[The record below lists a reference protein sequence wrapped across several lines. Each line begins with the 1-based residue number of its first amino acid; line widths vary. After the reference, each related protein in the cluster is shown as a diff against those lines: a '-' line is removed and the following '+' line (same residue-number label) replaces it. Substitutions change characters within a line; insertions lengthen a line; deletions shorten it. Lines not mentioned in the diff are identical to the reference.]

1 MSECQVDETIQAHA
15 FHEIQKLFSN
25 DEACRHHLF
34 HLRWPTGYVCSL
46 CGSHRYDAL
55 KKRQTLQ
62 CRNCKHQTSLIAG
75 TLMRRTRTPL
85 RYWFWGIYYVAA
97 CNGETTAQQ
106 LAEKIGLNYYAARR
120 MLGKIHEIE
129 KNRGFLGD
137 LLKSFKMPEGS
148 REEISTGPG
157 METPPRPIKEQ
168 TIPDRKKPE
177 IPGYLLE
184 EVIFESGRT
193 RLWRGKRQ
201 SDGLGVLIKGAAS
214 SQQSAQ
220 ELAEMRHEHEITRAL
235 EIDGVLRAEE
245 LAQCENGWVLILE
258 NTEGFPLRKLMDS
271 ARLDLPDSLKVAVS
285 LTSTLKEVHRQGILH
300 KMINPFNIFVD
311 PASGTVKLTG
321 FGLATRLPEENL
333 TTLSPQLSGETLPY
347 ISPEQTGRMNRPLD
361 YRSDFYSL
369 GVTLYELFS
378 GRVPFQSREAMEI
391 IQAHIARQP
400 PPPDE
405 IEPQIPRVLSN
416 LVMKLMAKRAEA
428 RYQSHSGLSADL
440 LACVEQ
446 LENQESL
453 SDFPLGRHDLPKE
466 LQIAPGLYGREDEI
480 TALEAALERVSQGV
494 TEMVLISGSAGV
506 GKTALVGEIHRSGA
520 QKNGFFISGKFDQL
534 RHNIPYSALIQALRG
549 LIREISA
556 EGQSGMERWK
566 SRIRAALGPN
576 GQLMTRVI
584 LELEQMI
591 GPQPPLPEMGALE
604 ARNRFTAVLLDFI
617 SVFCEK
623 THPLVIFLDDLQ
635 WVDADTLKLVER
647 IAQDPERKPLF
658 FLGAYRDNEVDAD
671 HRLMISCE
679 VIKKTG
685 QPLQTIPL
693 KPLNPENIS
702 QLLAHTCHCRP
713 EEAKPLAE
721 LLVRKTGGN
730 PFFVSQF
737 LTVLSEKELI
747 RHSPEEKRWIWDLTA
762 IGFLAVTENVVTL
775 LIDRL
780 HRFSSETRRL
790 LSLAACIGNTF
801 DLESLERISGA
812 GSGEIDENLLPALE
826 TGLILG
832 FSRAPQPDNPPFGAS
847 AEGGSYKFLHDRVQ
861 QAAYALIAQK
871 EKQTVHLRIGQTLLK
886 QYAPE
891 KSDALLFDIVHHLNL
906 ARRVKDKWKERS
918 RLAEL
923 NLKAGLKARAASA
936 FEQALE
942 YFTLGLDLL
951 GAAAWKRHYPLTLSL
966 HEEATEM
973 SWLCG
978 RFELMEQLA
987 GAVKDNA
994 QEDLDLVNVYRCRIK
1009 AYTNQGELKKAQE
1022 TSAEILEKLGYQLS
1036 HLSPDQWQQTLIQ
1049 IKPDLAGKS
1058 VADVMRFEPL
1068 TQSDAEVLVPILYE
1082 LHVAYGQAG
1091 VTLDD
1096 GLWQPIAAKRISFL
1110 LNHFH
1115 PKHSPESYGLLG
1127 AIYCEFMQDFEFGYE
1142 LGRLGIQLMEALDL
1156 KEINCRVSGGFN
1168 GAIRFYREPLSAS
1181 LEPLLEAHKM
1191 GIETGDF
1198 FNAGRSALTR
1208 CQIAFMCGKE
1218 LNWLKG
1224 ELSSLKLALKK
1235 IDYILG
1241 SPRVEM
1247 LMKTVMVLMEEP
1259 SSLSTGIMDQ
1269 YDRVTSAEYVYEEQS
1284 SFNYQKLVLQT
1295 LFEEY
1300 EAARETVFEMINLM
1314 KTYKD
1319 PLIDPL
1325 ANCYQSLALL
1335 AVYGQGSEGEKEE
1348 ILTQVDDNQA
1358 LLEKLARSAPP
1369 NYLHKYHL
1377 VEAERMRVL
1386 DGEPDTIMHHYDQAI
1401 TLARES
1407 EFIHEEALADELA
1420 ARYLLNQGQ
1429 NDAAGSYLR
1438 SAMEKYEAWG
1448 AKRKV
1453 AHLKFRY
1460 PGLIADNRTEGAAS
1474 PSANLDLGTML
1485 KASEAISSTLELEPL
1500 LEILLRILM
1509 ENAGAQT
1516 ATLILET
1523 EGQSLIAA
1531 RGSAEQVE
1539 CFLPL
1544 SLPVEKAQSLS
1555 LSVISWVK
1563 QTWEHLVLDNA
1574 SREERFV
1581 EDDYIRRV
1589 RPKSILCAPITH
1601 KSSLSGIIYLENN
1614 LVEGAF
1620 TSRQLEVIKHLTA
1633 QIAISL
1639 ENARLHENLKRTEA
1653 EYRSIFENATE
1664 GIYRTSQDGRFLS
1677 ANPAMARLFGYSTPK
1692 ELMASITDVGHQ
1704 LYVNPERR
1712 HQFLDLIQQRRAVSS
1727 FEVEFFRKDG
1737 STFWASLHAR
1747 PVYDMKNHQLL
1758 FIEGLVADIT
1768 LQKKAM
1774 DELKASETSLREENV
1789 RLKANIK
1796 ERYRFGKIIGKSPVM
1811 QEIYELILKAAAS
1824 NVGVIVYGE
1833 SGTGKELVAK
1843 AIHEMSDRKE
1853 KTFVP
1858 VNAGAVPE
1866 TLLESEFFGYKKGA
1880 FTGANADKRG
1890 LLQQAD
1896 KGTLFLDEL
1905 GEISPNLQAKLL
1917 RAIEGGG
1924 FTPVGGLE
1932 AEISDFRII
1941 AATNQDLK
1949 QQMKKGLMRKD
1960 FFYRIH
1966 IIPLHLPPLR
1976 ERKEDIPL
1984 LIEHFMQ
1991 NHPPS
1996 KNLTPITLRVMEA
2009 LTSYDW
2015 PGNVRELQ
2023 NTLYRYVTLG
2033 EVDFLGEQTIA
2044 PGGELS
2050 NFGENPRPG
2059 KIALDQTVADY
2070 EKATILNALKNYDG
2084 HKTKTA
2090 AALGISRATLF
2101 NKMKKYGIRT
2111 IPGT

>member
-1 MSECQVDETIQAHA
+1 M
-15 FHEIQKLFSN
+15 
-25 DEACRHHLF
+25 
-34 HLRWPTGYVCSL
+34 
-46 CGSHRYDAL
+46 
-55 KKRQTLQ
+55 
-62 CRNCKHQTSLIAG
+62 
-75 TLMRRTRTPL
+75 
-85 RYWFWGIYYVAA
+85 
-97 CNGETTAQQ
+97 
-106 LAEKIGLNYYAARR
+106 
-120 MLGKIHEIE
+120 
-129 KNRGFLGD
+129 
-137 LLKSFKMPEGS
+137 
-148 REEISTGPG
+148 
-157 METPPRPIKEQ
+157 
-168 TIPDRKKPE
+168 
-177 IPGYLLE
+177 
-184 EVIFESGRT
+184 
-193 RLWRGKRQ
+193 
-201 SDGLGVLIKGAAS
+201 VLIKGAAS
-214 SQQSAQ
+214 PQQSAQ
-220 ELAEMRHEHEITRAL
+220 ELAEIRHEHEIIRDL

-245 LAQCENGWVLILE
+245 LAQCENGWALILE
-258 NTEGFPLRKLMDS
+258 NTDALPLRKLMDL
-271 ARLDLPDSLKVAVS
+271 ARLDLLDSLKVAVS
-285 LTSTLKEVHRQGILH
+285 LIGILKEVHQQGILH
-300 KMINPFNIFVD
+300 KMINPFNIFLD
-311 PASGTVKLTG
+311 PASGMVKLTG
-321 FGLATRLPEENL
+321 FGLATRLPREHL

-347 ISPEQTGRMNRPLD
+347 ISPEQTGRMNRVLD

-369 GVTLYELFS
+369 GATLYELFS
-378 GRVPFQSREAMEI
+378 GRVPFQSREVMEI
-391 IQAHIARQP
+391 IHAHIARQP
-400 PPPDE
+400 VPLDQVA
-405 IEPQIPRVLSN
+405 PQVPKTLSR

-428 RYQSHSGLSADL
+428 RYQSHSGLAADL
-440 LACVEQ
+440 LTCLEQ
-446 LENQESL
+446 LENQGSL
-453 SDFPLGRHDLPKE
+453 SDFPLGRHDMPKE

-480 TALEAALERVSQGV
+480 TALEAALERVSQGA

-506 GKTALVGEIHRSGA
+506 GKTALVGEIHRSIA
-520 QKNGFFISGKFDQL
+520 QKNGFFLSGKFDQL

-549 LIREISA
+549 LIREISVA
-556 EGQSGMERWK
+556 NKSGMERWK

-576 GQLMTRVI
+576 GQLVTRVI
-584 LELEQMI
+584 PELEQVI

-604 ARNRFTAVLLDFI
+604 SRNRFTAVLLEFI
-617 SVFCEK
+617 GLFCEK

-647 IAQDPERKPLF
+647 IAQDPERKPLL
-658 FLGAYRDNEVDAD
+658 FLGAYRDNKVDD
-671 HRLMISCE
+671 GHRLTISCE

-693 KPLNPENIS
+693 KPLNPEDIS
-702 QLLAHTCHCRP
+702 QLLAHTCHCRA

-721 LLVRKTGGN
+721 FLARKTGGN

-747 RHSPEEKRWIWDLTA
+747 GYSLEEKRWIWDLVA
-762 IGFLAVTENVVTL
+762 IEFLPMTENVVDL

-780 HRFSSETRRL
+780 HRFPSETRRL

-801 DLESLERISGA
+801 DLESLEQISGA
-812 GSGEIDENLLPALE
+812 GSREIDENLLPALE

-832 FSRAPQPDNPPFGAS
+832 FSQVLELDNPPDGAS

-871 EKQTVHLRIGQTLLK
+871 EKQPVHLRIGQTLLK

-891 KSDALLFDIVHHLNL
+891 KGEALLFDIVHHLNL
-906 ARRVKDKWKERS
+906 SRKVKDKWKERS

-942 YFTLGLDLL
+942 YFTIGLELL
-951 GAAAWKRHYPLTLSL
+951 GVTAWKRHYPLALSL

-978 RFELMEQLA
+978 RFELMEKLA
-987 GAVKDNA
+987 DAVKDNVR
-994 QEDLDLVNVYRCRIK
+994 EDPDLVNVYQCRIK
-1009 AYTNQGELKKAQE
+1009 AYTIQAKLKKALE
-1022 TSAEILEKLGYQLS
+1022 TGEEILEKLGCQLS
-1036 HLSPDQWQQTLIQ
+1036 PLSLDQWQQTLVH
-1049 IKPDLAGKS
+1049 IKSSLAGKS

-1068 TQSDAEVLVPILYE
+1068 TQTDAEVLVPILYE
-1082 LHVAYGQAG
+1082 LHLAYGLTGA
-1091 VTLDD
+1091 TLDD
-1096 GLWQPIAAKRISFL
+1096 GLWQPIASKRISFL

-1115 PKHSPESYGLLG
+1115 PKHSPEFYGLLG
-1127 AIYCEFMQDFEFGYE
+1127 FIYCAYMQDFEFGYE
-1142 LGRLGIQLMEALDL
+1142 LGRLGIQTMEALDL

-1168 GAIRFYREPLSAS
+1168 GVTRFCREPLSAS

-1198 FNAGRSALTR
+1198 FNAGISAVIR
-1208 CQIAFMCGKE
+1208 CQIAFMCGKK

-1224 ELSSLKLALKK
+1224 ELSTLKLALEKT
-1235 IDYILG
+1235 DYIIG
-1241 SPRVEM
+1241 SPQLEM
-1247 LMKTVMVLMEEP
+1247 LTKAVMVLMEEP
-1259 SSLSTGIMDQ
+1259 ATLSSGIMDQ
-1269 YDRVTSAEYVYEEQS
+1269 YHRVTGAEFVYREQS
-1284 SFNYQKLVLQT
+1284 NFNYQKLVLQY

-1319 PLIDPL
+1319 SLADPL
-1325 ANCYQSLALL
+1325 ANCYLSLALL
-1335 AVYGQGSEGEKEE
+1335 AVYGQGSDGEKEE
-1348 ILTQVDDNQA
+1348 ILTQVHDHQET
-1358 LLEKLARSAPP
+1358 LEKLARCAPP

-1377 VEAERMRVL
+1377 VEAERLRVL
-1386 DGEPDTIMHHYDQAI
+1386 EGESDAILSHYDQAI
-1401 TLARES
+1401 ALSGES
-1407 EFIHEEALADELA
+1407 EFIHEEALANELA

-1429 NDAAGSYLR
+1429 NDAARAYLR

-1453 AHLKFRY
+1453 AHLRERY
-1460 PGLIADNRTEGAAS
+1460 PGLIADDRAEAVAS
-1474 PSANLDLGTML
+1474 PSANLDLATML
-1485 KASEAISSTLELEPL
+1485 KASEAISGTIELEPL
-1500 LEILLRILM
+1500 LEILLRILI

-1516 ATLILET
+1516 AVLILET

-1539 CFLPL
+1539 YFLPL

-1563 QTWEHLVLDNA
+1563 QTREHLVLDNA

-1581 EDDYIRRV
+1581 EDDYIKRE

-1601 KSSLSGIIYLENN
+1601 KSSLSGIIYMENN

-1620 TSRQLEVIKHLTA
+1620 TSRRLEVIKHLTS

-1639 ENARLHENLKRTEA
+1639 ENARLYDNMKRAEA
-1653 EYRSIFENATE
+1653 EYRGIFENATE

-1677 ANPAMARLFGYSTPK
+1677 ANPAMARIFGYSSPE

-1712 HQFLDLIQQRRAVSS
+1712 HQFLELIRQRRPVSD

-1747 PVYDMKNHQLL
+1747 PIYDETDALR
-1758 FIEGLVADIT
+1758 FIDGILSDIT
-1768 LQKKAM
+1768 EQKNRMEA
-1774 DELKASETSLREENV
+1774 LHEENV
-1789 RLKANIK
+1789 RLRSNIK

-1824 NVGVIVYGE
+1824 DAGVIVYGE
-1833 SGTGKELVAK
+1833 SGTGKELVAR

-1853 KTFVP
+1853 NPFVP
-1858 VNAGAVPE
+1858 INVGAVAE
-1866 TLLESEFFGYKKGA
+1866 NLLESEFFGYKKGA
-1880 FTGANADKRG
+1880 FTGAGSDKPG
-1890 LLQQAD
+1890 LLHLAN

-1905 GEISPNLQAKLL
+1905 GEIGANLQAKLL

-1932 AEISDFRII
+1932 AETSDFRII
-1941 AATNQDLK
+1941 AATNKDLK
-1949 QQMKKGLMRKD
+1949 QQVKKGLMRED

-1966 IIPLHLPPLR
+1966 IIPIHLPPLR

-1991 NHPPS
+1991 NYPSS
-1996 KNLTPITLRVMEA
+1996 KNLPKITVAVMEA

-2015 PGNVRELQ
+2015 PGNVRELINTMHRYLTLKKLDFLDTTLVYDNKTEPPVSIEERETNEPLDATMKRLEKLYLTRVLEDNDWQ
-2023 NTLYRYVTLG
+2023 QSKVSALLEVDPKTLYR
-2033 EVDFLGEQTIA
+2033 
-2044 PGGELS
+2044 
-2050 NFGENPRPG
+2050 
-2059 KIALDQTVADY
+2059 KIKQY
-2070 EKATILNALKNYDG
+2070 HLKP
-2084 HKTKTA
+2084 
-2090 AALGISRATLF
+2090 S
-2101 NKMKKYGIRT
+2101 
-2111 IPGT
+2111 